1 VEKMATFLEVLE
13 TSRTVRL
20 TDPTVSGWKLIT
32 TIDLPELHD
41 RTVVATHLTSN
52 SAAIITDDEQIQN
65 LPKVKTVW
73 A

>member
-1 VEKMATFLEVLE
+1 MAAFLEVLE

-20 TDPTVSGWKLIT
+20 TDLTVSGWELIT

-41 RTVVATHLTSN
+41 RIVVATYLTSN
-52 SAAIITDDEQIQN
+52 SAAILTDDEEIQN
-65 LPKVKTVW
+65 LPNAKTVW